1 MRRLILLLFLMLPMA
16 AFSLNITDPISEIY
30 DDVQV
35 WYEAGLVY
43 EVPSL
48 RPYPAQVMVKILED
62 VIEHSA
68 TPAAERKRA
77 EAYLAELTGTDI
89 DLVWGGEAQLKSGED
104 EEYLWGVLGIEYN
117 TWFNDYIAL
126 NGEWLAMAKYEG
138 SGYYAAGEKSPLDSF
153 DDNAEANIKG
163 RTIELRQ
170 ILTNSFSVGFDW
182 LYLQAG
188 IHRNSYG
195 PIFDNGAVLGGYAHS
210 APTFDVVYDTGGMF
224 GITTTYMDLTATNYY
239 GEEAYADKH
248 MVMQTYTYRPTNWL
262 EFEFLQSIV
271 YGNRFDLTYFVPFS
285 FLFYNQNFTGYEDNS
300 LMGFSMAM
308 DLPNQFGVNSLLYI
322 DDAHFNDL
330 IRFDFET
337 MFKAAI
343 ETEVTWTPMQDYL
356 RRVSLDY
363 LAIMPYTF
371 AHKSDRYD
379 DDALSNVGND
389 VNTNGVDDYLEWLQE
404 NANYLNYT
412 TYGEAL
418 GAVLDPNSDRL
429 TLKYSMRPLPEL
441 DVSFIGRMIRH
452 GNPSED
458 ETGTTATGT
467 DDGTIYDDG
476 YDENGDHSFKE
487 FKFLTQDAIE
497 YTLVGGFDV
506 SYTFDLNP
514 SRLSLLLGY
523 RLEHIRNQ
531 RNSSGDPVMGNNET
545 NQYVMGGFIYSYSF

>member
-1 MRRLILLLFLMLPMA
+1 MRRILVFCLLILPVAVFA
-16 AFSLNITDPISEIY
+16 LNITDPLADIY

-48 RPYPAQVMVKILED
+48 RPYPAQVMVKVLED
-62 VIEHSA
+62 VIENSA

-77 EAYLAELTGTDI
+77 EAYLTELTGTDI

-104 EEYLWGVLGIEYN
+104 EEYLWGILGIEYN

-126 NGEWLAMAKYEG
+126 NGEWLAMGKYEG
-138 SGYYAAGEKSPLDSF
+138 TGYYAAGEKSPLDSF

-170 ILTNSFSVGFDW
+170 ILTNSFSVGTDS

-188 IHRNSYG
+188 IHRSSYG
-195 PIFDNGAVLGGYAHS
+195 PVFDNGAVLGGYAHS
-210 APTFDVVYDTGGMF
+210 APTFDVVYDNGGMF
-224 GITTTYMDLTATNYY
+224 GLTTTYMDLTATDYY
-239 GEEAYADKH
+239 GDVYDPYPDKH
-248 MVMQTYTYRPTNWL
+248 MVMQTYTYRPNDWM
-262 EFEFLQSIV
+262 EFEFLQTIV

-300 LMGFSMAM
+300 LMGLSMAL
-308 DLPNQFGVNSLLYI
+308 DLPNMIGVNSMLYI

-330 IRFDFET
+330 IRGNFET

-379 DDALSNVGND
+379 DEIYPSSNAAEYEAWLS
-389 VNTNGVDDYLEWLQE
+389 E

-458 ETGTTATGT
+458 EANTVH
-467 DDGTIYDDG
+467 DIYNDGTIFDDG
-476 YDENGDHSFKE
+476 YDENEDHSFKE

-497 YTLVGGFDV
+497 YTLVGGFDAT
-506 SYTFDLNP
+506 YTFDLEP
-514 SRLSLLLGY
+514 HRLSLLLGY

-531 RNSSGDPVMGNNET
+531 RNASTGTPVMGNNET
-545 NQYVMGGFIYSYSF
+545 NHYVMGGFIYSYSF